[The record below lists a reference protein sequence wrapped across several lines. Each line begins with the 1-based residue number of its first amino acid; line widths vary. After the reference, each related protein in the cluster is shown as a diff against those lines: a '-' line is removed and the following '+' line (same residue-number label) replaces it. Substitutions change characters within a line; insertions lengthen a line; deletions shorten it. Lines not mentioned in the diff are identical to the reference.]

1 MDGEGSEDPTELKE
15 GPMELA
21 AGSQGEGEG
30 RWKVS
35 CGEEEGL
42 LAGLAFVGHL
52 SHVVVCWAWGVA
64 GDRVEESGDAGS
76 FGLDL

>member
-30 RWKVS
+30 RGKVK
-35 CGEEEGL
+35 
-42 LAGLAFVGHL
+42 VGGRFPVEKRRAYWQARHL
-52 SHVVVCWAWGVA
+52 WVTCHM
-64 GDRVEESGDAGS
+64 
-76 FGLDL
+76 